1 MYVHM
6 RKGVNK
12 MNNKE
17 FKKALDLLVKEKDI
31 PVDYV
36 IDAMTLA
43 LTSAYK
49 KNYHSLSNVRVDINP
64 DTGDIKVF
72 SFRTVV
78 LDKEH
83 KVSLDENNYD
93 DDSLEGINS
102 FAELEEALAKEAEEE
117 KEEDGEEE
125 AYEPFVYDERIH
137 ITLEDAQKIDPT
149 IQVGDTIEEEVT
161 PHDFGRVAAATAK
174 QVIVQK
180 IREAE
185 RNNIAK
191 EFEEKENEM
200 ITGTV
205 EMEDENNYFIDLGK
219 TQGLLPKTE
228 IIPGEKIKMG
238 SNIKAYINKVS
249 INSKGA
255 LILLTRK
262 HYGFV
267 KRLFEL
273 EIPEIN
279 EGIVL
284 IYSIARD
291 PGNRTKIAVYSENSN
306 VDPVGACIGEHG
318 SRINAIINEL
328 GGEKIDI
335 IAYSN
340 NQETFIANALSPA
353 KNVRVFI
360 VDEKNK
366 EAMVVV
372 DDENLSLA
380 IGKKGL
386 NVRLASRLTH
396 YKLDVKTIDQV
407 KESGINIL
415 E

>member
-1 MYVHM
+1 MDS
-6 RKGVNK
+6 
-12 MNNKE
+12 KE

-31 PVDYV
+31 SEDY
-36 IDAMTLA
+36 IIESMTLA

-49 KNYHSLSNVRVDINP
+49 KNYHSLSNVRVDINKES
-64 DTGDIKVF
+64 GEIKVF
-72 SFRTVV
+72 SFKTVV

-83 KVSLDENNYD
+83 KVSLDENDYE
-93 DDSLEGINS
+93 DDSLEGITS
-102 FAELEEALAKEAEEE
+102 FADLENMEFDDEEE
-117 KEEDGEEE
+117 EV
-125 AYEPFVYDERIH
+125 YEPFIYDERIH
-137 ITLEDAQKIDPT
+137 ITLEEAQKIVPG
-149 IQVGDTIEEEVT
+149 IQVGETIEEEVT
-161 PHDFGRVAAATAK
+161 PRDFGRVSAATAK

-180 IREAE
+180 VREAE

-200 ITGTV
+200 VTGIV
-205 EMEDENNYFIDLGK
+205 EMEDESNYFIDLGK
-219 TQGLLPKTE
+219 TQGLLPKSE
-228 IIPGEKIKMG
+228 IIPGEEIKMG
-238 SNIKAYINKVS
+238 TNIKVYINKVN

-279 EGIVL
+279 EGVVL

-306 VDPVGACIGEHG
+306 VDPIGACIGERG
-318 SRINAIINEL
+318 SRINAIIKEL
-328 GGEKIDI
+328 NGEKIDV
-335 IAYSN
+335 IAYNKS
-340 NQETFIANALSPA
+340 QEEFIANALSPA
-353 KNVRVFI
+353 KDVRVFI
-360 VDEKNK
+360 IDEKNK
-366 EAMVVV
+366 EALVVV

-396 YKLDVKTIDQV
+396 YKLDVKTVDQV

>member
-1 MYVHM
+1 MDS
-6 RKGVNK
+6 
-12 MNNKE
+12 KE

-36 IDAMTLA
+36 LDAMTLA

-49 KNYHSLSNVRVDINP
+49 KNYHSLSNVRVDINA
-64 DTGDIKVF
+64 DSGEIRVF
-72 SFRTVV
+72 SFKTVV

-83 KVSLDENNYD
+83 KVSLDEDEDN
-93 DDSLEGINS
+93 SLEGITS
-102 FAELEEALAKEAEEE
+102 FAELEAMEFDDEEE
-117 KEEDGEEE
+117 DT
-125 AYEPFVYDERIH
+125 YEPFIYDERIH
-137 ITLEDAQKIDPT
+137 ITLEDAVKIVPGIT
-149 IQVGDTIEEEVT
+149 VGETIEEEVT
-161 PHDFGRVAAATAK
+161 PKDFGRVAAATAK

-185 RNNIAK
+185 RNNIAQ
-191 EFEEKENEM
+191 EFEEKEEEL

-228 IIPGEKIKMG
+228 IIPGETIKMG

-249 INSKGA
+249 INTKGA

-284 IYSIARD
+284 IYSIARE
-291 PGNRTKIAVYSENSN
+291 PGNRTKIAVYSENPN
-306 VDPVGACIGEHG
+306 VDPIGACIGERG
-318 SRINAIINEL
+318 SRISAIINEL
-328 GGEKIDI
+328 GGEKVDVVS
-335 IAYSN
+335 YNKS
-340 NQETFIANALSPA
+340 QEEFIANALSPA

-360 VDEKNK
+360 IDEKNK
-366 EAMVVV
+366 EALVVV

-396 YKLDVKTIDQV
+396 YKLDVKTIEQV